1 MPTVPTYDSE
11 ESKHSWR
18 GLPIFVPLYFGLM
31 YFLCSRWRIRTFT
44 PHPNGL
50 RSVFGGIPIREFD
63 HGLLLD
69 PKFRVLNSFN
79 NLVDELCWTFIEI
92 LQVIVNFSKHQNMLN
107 LNHWPYFQS
116 TIISTLVNNKSSY
129 PVGSFHP
136 WPPHLPYRDSCI
148 YLKGSSQVI
157 SNLLDANFRLAFLNL
172 GWFIA
177 PDKGIEP
184 LHSIQR
190 LTIRSNEES
199 NSEVSLLRKCDNRIG
214 GQTHIVSSASYTQD
228 WFIHLRRNIII

>member
-1 MPTVPTYDSE
+1 
-11 ESKHSWR
+11 
-18 GLPIFVPLYFGLM
+18 
-31 YFLCSRWRIRTFT
+31 
-44 PHPNGL
+44 
-50 RSVFGGIPIREFD
+50 
-63 HGLLLD
+63 
-69 PKFRVLNSFN
+69 
-79 NLVDELCWTFIEI
+79 
-92 LQVIVNFSKHQNMLN
+92 MLN

-190 LTIRSNEES
+190 LMIRSNEES
-199 NSEVSLLRKCDNRIG
+199 NSEVLPSGRCVHLGSGRLLWLISTPLWKPSHWRVELRCLLNRTRAQGDPTNRSGCIILCPRG
-214 GQTHIVSSASYTQD
+214 DSNSHAITGTRLTLILDSNQSC
-228 WFIHLRRNIII
+228 WPNIINVQFFK